1 MKIYCLEFISTRNDA
16 AERIWHTNRRA
27 LERYAKALESPDFQL
42 RSIKA
47 FDVPVP
53 LTESRMVAF
62 LNAHCADFMPSGLRE
77 RPYPP
82 HERPGRGV
90 GSG

>member
-1 MKIYCLEFISTRNDA
+1 MKIYCLEFISTRNGA

-27 LERYAKALESPDFQL
+27 LERYAKALDGPDFQL
-42 RSIKA
+42 RGIKA
-47 FDVPVP
+47 FDVTVP

-62 LNAHCADFMPSGLRE
+62 LNAHCADFMPSGLRQ
-77 RPYPP
+77 RAYPP
-82 HERPGRGV
+82 RKGRGRGV